1 MTRFAI
7 DTSALARL
15 RQSAVARALE
25 PLIGAGLVATMAAL
39 DFESLFST
47 RSFDEYR
54 QAKLWRANRFE
65 YLSIEDKDWNRALD
79 VQGSLAQK
87 GRLREVG
94 MADLLIAAV
103 CERNRIALL
112 HYDSDFET
120 IAEITGQDARWVVPR
135 GSVA

>member
-15 RQSAVARALE
+15 RHQAVSEVLE
-25 PLIGAGLVATMAAL
+25 PLITAGMVVTMAAL
-39 DFESLFST
+39 DFEGLFSA
-47 RSFDEYR
+47 RSLEEYR
-54 QAKLWRANRFE
+54 QARQWRADRFE
-65 YLSIEDKDWNRALD
+65 YVPTSDQDWVRALGL
-79 VQGSLAQK
+79 QGSLADQ
-87 GRLREVG
+87 GRLRQVG

-103 CERNRIALL
+103 AERHSLTLL
-112 HYDSDFET
+112 HYDADFDT